1 MLVWFVYDIVE
12 DRPRTKIADKA
23 IELGLERVQKSVF
36 LGNVEE
42 TTADELLLYSEELIN
57 EEEDSVYMFPM
68 CQEDFKKIEL
78 LGQAFDKAMANNEVK
93 TLFL

>member
-12 DRPRTKIADKA
+12 DRPRRKISEKA
-23 IELGLERVQKSVF
+23 IELGLQRVQKSVF

-42 TTADELLLYSEELIN
+42 TTADELLLYSDQMIN

-68 CQEDFKKIEL
+68 CQEDFKKIEI
-78 LGQAFDKAMANNEVK
+78 LGQAFDKAMANNELK

>member
-12 DRPRTKIADKA
+12 DKPRRKISDKA
-23 IELGLERVQKSVF
+23 IELGLQRVQKSVF

-42 TTADELLLYSEELIN
+42 NVADELLIFSEDWID

-78 LGQAFDKAMANNEVK
+78 LGQAFDKAMANDEVK
-93 TLFL
+93 TLFV